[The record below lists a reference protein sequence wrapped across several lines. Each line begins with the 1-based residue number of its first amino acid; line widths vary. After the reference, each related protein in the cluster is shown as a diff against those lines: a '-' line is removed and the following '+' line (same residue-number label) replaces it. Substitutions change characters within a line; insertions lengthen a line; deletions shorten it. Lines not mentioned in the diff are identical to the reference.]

1 MVVFATPGM
10 LHAGLSL
17 QLFKKWAPNENNML
31 IMPGY
36 CVSGTVGAKVLS
48 GAKKVELENR
58 QVIEVK
64 MSVQYMS
71 FSAHADAKGIM
82 QLIQY
87 CEPQSVLLVH
97 GEAVKMAFLKHKI
110 QQEFGIECHM
120 PANGESAYVPC
131 KPIVPVD
138 VSLSLLKKE
147 VSLYDTVGAPD
158 PKRPCRMHGVLI
170 MKDNVRTAVSLIPP
184 PYGYALSRYLYGFP
198 SFIQLLFFAS
208 IFLLY

>member
-36 CVSGTVGAKVLS
+36 CVKGTVGAKVLS

-58 QVIEVK
+58 QVVDVK
-64 MSVQYMS
+64 LSVQYMS

-97 GEAVKMAFLKHKI
+97 GEAVKMEFLKQKI
-110 QQEFGIECHM
+110 QQEFGIDCYM
-120 PANGESAYVPC
+120 PANG
-131 KPIVPVD
+131 
-138 VSLSLLKKE
+138 
-147 VSLYDTVGAPD
+147 
-158 PKRPCRMHGVLI
+158 
-170 MKDNVRTAVSLIPP
+170 
-184 PYGYALSRYLYGFP
+184 
-198 SFIQLLFFAS
+198 
-208 IFLLY
+208 

>member
-17 QLFKKWAPNENNML
+17 QLFKKWAPNENKML

-36 CVSGTVGAKVLS
+36 CVKGTVGAKVLS

-58 QVIEVK
+58 QVVDVK
-64 MSVQYMS
+64 LSVQYMS

-97 GEAVKMAFLKHKI
+97 GEAVKMEFLKQKI
-110 QQEFGIECHM
+110 QQEFGIDCYM

-131 KPIVPVD
+131 KPIVPMD

-158 PKRPCRMHGVLI
+158 PKR
-170 MKDNVRTAVSLIPP
+170 
-184 PYGYALSRYLYGFP
+184 
-198 SFIQLLFFAS
+198 
-208 IFLLY
+208 